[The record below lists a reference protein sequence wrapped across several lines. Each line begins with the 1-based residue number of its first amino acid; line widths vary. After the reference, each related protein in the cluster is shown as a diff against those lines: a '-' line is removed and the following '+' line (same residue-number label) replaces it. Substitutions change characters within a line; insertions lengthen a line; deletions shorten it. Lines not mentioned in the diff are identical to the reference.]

1 MSARIGPRRVLL
13 AAAVVVVAAA
23 VWAMHHVFAVSGA
36 LDGAG
41 HRFTYVYAG
50 MFLLLLWQ
58 IGGAYLE
65 RPATATGRAREYL
78 DGLRVVAIVPVYNE
92 DPAALRACLESMARQ
107 TRTPDVIY
115 VVDDGSTDVG
125 GYETVKRWFLA
136 TAPTLGIAVSWHVQD
151 NAGKRHAQAVAVRTT
166 DDADIYWTVDSD
178 TVSDPRALEELLLP
192 FADPRVQS
200 VAGVV
205 MAANVGSS
213 FLARITD
220 LWFVTGQLTDR
231 SSLSVFGAVWVNS
244 GPIAAYRAAVVRDN
258 LDGYLT
264 ERFFGRDV
272 TFSDDSLLTLF
283 AMVRGRTVQQPTAFA
298 FALMPDRFGH
308 LCRMYLRWMRGSFI
322 RSWWRVRYLPL
333 RSYAWWAHLLRW
345 ASMVV
350 ATVVFVTVVFV
361 SPVVEPTL
369 TALPWLLSVTFI
381 VGWAQTLRYLTVC
394 RSDES
399 TGRRV
404 WTWLLAPVAVV
415 LAAVVLRV
423 IRWYGAV
430 TCWRTGWGTRKQVE
444 VVLAS

>member
-1 MSARIGPRRVLL
+1 M
-13 AAAVVVVAAA
+13 
-23 VWAMHHVFAVSGA
+23 WAIHHVFAVSGA

-65 RPATATGRAREYL
+65 RPATATGQAREYL

-92 DPAALRACLESMARQ
+92 DPAALRACLESM
-107 TRTPDVIY
+107 
-115 VVDDGSTDVG
+115 
-125 GYETVKRWFLA
+125 
-136 TAPTLGIAVSWHVQD
+136 VSQA
-151 NAGKRHAQAVAVRTT
+151 NAGKRHAQAVAVRATG
-166 DDADIYWTVDSD
+166 DADIYWTVDSD
-178 TVSDPRALEELLLP
+178 TVSDPRALDELLLP

-244 GPIAAYRAAVVRDN
+244 GPIAAYRAEVVRDN

-264 ERFFGRDV
+264 ERFFGRHV
-272 TFSDDSLLTLF
+272 AFSDDSLLTLY

-361 SPVVEPTL
+361 SPMVEPTL

-381 VGWAQTLRYLTVC
+381 VGWAQTLRYLTVR

-415 LAAVVLRV
+415 FAAVVLRV
-423 IRWYGAV
+423 IRWYGAA
-430 TCWRTGWGTRKQVE
+430 TCWRTGWGTRQQVE
-444 VVLAS
+444 VVLAR